1 MERRTD
7 TAGGVRL
14 TSMHEH
20 TQGEFVRALLD
31 PDLPPPRGL
40 MASHGASPAG
50 RIAVYRN
57 NVIGGLVDALAQR
70 FPVCLRLV
78 GDAFF
83 RATAQCYVRT
93 TLPAS
98 PMLFEYGESFGEFLA
113 TFEPAREL
121 PYLPDVA
128 RLEYAVGRAYHA
140 ADATPLSLEELR
152 SAPVDLLD
160 DATVVFHPSTQLV
173 CSRYP
178 IVSIWR
184 ANMSDDDSITPIAD
198 HAQDALVTRR
208 RSTVEAHALAA
219 GGSTF
224 VKTLM
229 EGAALR
235 DATEVAKHAAPSFDL
250 SESLRILLLGE
261 ALIHLQIPKEF
272 SSPKERGAA

>member
-40 MASHGASPAG
+40 MASHGASPTG
-50 RIAVYRN
+50 RFAVYRN

-93 TLPAS
+93 ALPAS
-98 PMLFEYGESFGEFLA
+98 PMLFEYGESFGDFLA
-113 TFEPAREL
+113 AFEPAREL

-140 ADATPLSLEELR
+140 ADAASLSLEELR
-152 SAPVDLLD
+152 SAPADQLD
-160 DATVVFHPSTQLV
+160 GATVVFHPSTQLV

-184 ANMSDDDSITPIAD
+184 ANMSDESITPIAD

-208 RSTVEAHALAA
+208 QSTVEAHALAA

-224 VKTLM
+224 VRKLM
-229 EGAALR
+229 EGAALH
-235 DATEVAKHAAPSFDL
+235 AAAEAAKRAAPSFDL
-250 SESLRILLLGE
+250 SESLRILLIGE
-261 ALIHLQIPKEF
+261 AMIRLQIPKEF
-272 SSPKERGAA
+272 SSTKELGAA

>member
-1 MERRTD
+1 
-7 TAGGVRL
+7 
-14 TSMHEH
+14 MHER

-40 MASHGASPAG
+40 VASHRASPAW
-50 RIAVYRN
+50 RFAVYRN
-57 NVIGGLVDALAQR
+57 NVIGGLVDVLAQR

-83 RATAQCYVRT
+83 RATAQCYVRIA
-93 TLPAS
+93 LPAS
-98 PMLFEYGESFGEFLA
+98 PMLFEYGESFGDFLA
-113 TFEPAREL
+113 TFEPARDL

-140 ADATPLSLEELR
+140 ADAAPLSLSELR
-152 SAPVDLLD
+152 STPVERLD
-160 DATVVFHPSTQLV
+160 GAAVVFHPSTQLV

-184 ANMSDDDSITPIAD
+184 ANVSDDGATMLIAD

-208 RSTVEAHALAA
+208 RSNVEAHALAA

-224 VKTLM
+224 VRALM
-229 EGAALR
+229 KGAALH
-235 DATEVAKHAAPSFDL
+235 DAAEAAKRAAPSFDL
-250 SESLRILLLGE
+250 SDSLRILLIDE
-261 ALIHLQIPKEF
+261 ALIGLQIPKEF
-272 SSPKERGAA
+272 SSLKERGAA